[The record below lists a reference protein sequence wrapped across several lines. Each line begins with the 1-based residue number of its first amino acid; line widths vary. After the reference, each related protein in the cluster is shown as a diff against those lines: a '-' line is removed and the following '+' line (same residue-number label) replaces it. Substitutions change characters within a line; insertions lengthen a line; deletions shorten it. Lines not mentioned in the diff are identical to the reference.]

1 MKNKKD
7 LNYLLILPE
16 TSPLATAWI
25 SSIVARLKSPWKV
38 CAKADAAIAKSSLQK
53 KHLLRLLDQL
63 FVFHIFLT

>member
-38 CAKADAAIAKSSLQK
+38 CAKADAAIAKSKVSW
-53 KHLLRLLDQL
+53 
-63 FVFHIFLT
+63 FES

>member
-38 CAKADAAIAKSSLQK
+38 CAKADAAIAKSK
-53 KHLLRLLDQL
+53 DCLLYTSDAADE
-63 FVFHIFLT
+63 